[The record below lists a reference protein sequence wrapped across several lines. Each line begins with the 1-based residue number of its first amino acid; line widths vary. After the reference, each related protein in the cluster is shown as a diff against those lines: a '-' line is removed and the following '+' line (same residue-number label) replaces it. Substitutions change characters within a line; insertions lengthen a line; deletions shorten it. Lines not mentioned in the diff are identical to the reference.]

1 MTVVCSQTEKDFKIF
16 NWIKKSPGKGKWML
30 TVNHFFNSIVS
41 LQIKIEMM
49 ENKYLNRARVSE
61 RLNWVFLLHK
71 KNPIEVDD
79 FKILIYWHLMTS
91 QLNIW
96 ILEHSALC
104 DLLMCSQTGK
114 YLLSEAGEPCDE
126 VQKNIQEL
134 LMLPSKESKLPNFTP
149 SHPPICTLID
159 IRYWW

>member
-1 MTVVCSQTEKDFKIF
+1 
-16 NWIKKSPGKGKWML
+16 
-30 TVNHFFNSIVS
+30 
-41 LQIKIEMM
+41 
-49 ENKYLNRARVSE
+49 
-61 RLNWVFLLHK
+61 
-71 KNPIEVDD
+71 
-79 FKILIYWHLMTS
+79 MTS
-91 QLNIW
+91 QLNIRWEDW

-114 YLLSEAGEPCDE
+114 YLLSEAREPCDE
-126 VQKNIQEL
+126 VQKNIREL

>member
-1 MTVVCSQTEKDFKIF
+1 
-16 NWIKKSPGKGKWML
+16 
-30 TVNHFFNSIVS
+30 
-41 LQIKIEMM
+41 
-49 ENKYLNRARVSE
+49 
-61 RLNWVFLLHK
+61 
-71 KNPIEVDD
+71 
-79 FKILIYWHLMTS
+79 MTS
-91 QLNIW
+91 QLNIRWEDW

-126 VQKNIQEL
+126 VQKNIREL